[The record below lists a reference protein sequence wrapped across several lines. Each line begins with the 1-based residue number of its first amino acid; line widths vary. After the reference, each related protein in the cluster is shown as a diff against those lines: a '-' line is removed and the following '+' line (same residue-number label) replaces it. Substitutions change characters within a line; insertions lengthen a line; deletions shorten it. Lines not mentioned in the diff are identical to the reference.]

1 MSCPHCNE
9 VYGEEITRLRMVEN
23 ERESAVTALAAR
35 VAELD
40 ARHKRVRSVLD
51 SLKKHCE
58 LTSSTTVTHSTTYQL
73 VIAAL
78 AALTTTIEP
87 QEPGQPAP
95 ADIGPYP
102 EGGKG

>member
-23 ERESAVTALAAR
+23 ERESTVTALAAR
-35 VAELD
+35 VAELE
-40 ARHKRVRSVLD
+40 ARNKRVRSVLD

-58 LTSSTTVTHSTTYQL
+58 IVSPFSVAHSTTYQL

-78 AALTTTIEP
+78 AAL
-87 QEPGQPAP
+87 
-95 ADIGPYP
+95 D
-102 EGGKG
+102 GGKP